1 MFTFVAE
8 PGRPGFAFGM
18 GLYQIGS
25 PNGVLVGNDGQSAG
39 FSSSM
44 MHLPEADITVVVL
57 TNMAP
62 DEGTLDQ
69 VRDEALAWVLAEKP
83 ATTNGSSTPTR

>member
-1 MFTFVAE
+1 
-8 PGRPGFAFGM
+8 M

-25 PNGVLVGNDGQSAG
+25 PNGVLVGHDGQSAG

-44 MHLPEADITVVVL
+44 MRLAEADITVLVL

-69 VRDEALAWVLAEKP
+69 VRDEAIAWALAQTS
-83 ATTNGSSTPTR
+83 ATTNGSATPTL